1 MHRIQI
7 FTQSGTTFIK
17 DGNFTFPA
25 FDDECNFGLQAA
37 MVAIGASQIVGSDR
51 TWNTKFDAIKVAG
64 YLAFLQNRGELSRD
78 SATKR
83 WVRKHCLS
91 EIIESEL
98 PFESSEIDWSKLEQ
112 QVDSVIHDNFPLCV

>member
-1 MHRIQI
+1 MHRLQI
-7 FTQSGTTFIK
+7 FTQSDTTFVK

-25 FDDECNFGLQAA
+25 FDGEINYQLQSA
-37 MVAIGASQIVGSDR
+37 MVAIGAVQIVGKDK
-51 TWNTKFDAIKVAG
+51 TWNTRFDAIKVAG

-98 PFESSEIDWSKLEQ
+98 PFESSEIDWARLEQ
-112 QVDSVIHDNFPLCV
+112 QVESAISDRFPLCV